1 MTFNIPI
8 FRSGTDHERHLKRSL
23 VFAVLANRCDR
34 LTSTVMRHAVN
45 QLAVS
50 HAVDVD
56 ARHLKYLNPNINLSN
71 IRQRISNIRY
81 QGIVSIENEVHH
93 HRYYPRDPRAHFVSP
108 LVSPRTAP
116 LMIFRPQRRAL
127 AQASGR
133 VPSLR
138 QLRLQPSEF
147 HR

>member
-1 MTFNIPI
+1 
-8 FRSGTDHERHLKRSL
+8 

-71 IRQRISNIRY
+71 IDVNELAISIKELS
-81 QGIVSIENEVHH
+81 VSKMKFTII
-93 HRYYPRDPRAHFVSP
+93 ATI
-108 LVSPRTAP
+108 LAT
-116 LMIFRPQRRAL
+116 LAL
-127 AQASGR
+127 TS
-133 VPSLR
+133 
-138 QLRLQPSEF
+138 
-147 HR
+147 